1 MKQQVHGNVTGVRD
15 TLIEALGQLYD
26 YEVDEDTFL
35 PRELMQVLARFT
47 GVLNR
52 EIAVYI
58 TRDGEWWMSP
68 SVQIGTW
75 SCATT
80 ACAATPSA

>member
-52 EIAVYI
+52 EIAV
-58 TRDGEWWMSP
+58 
-68 SVQIGTW
+68 
-75 SCATT
+75 
-80 ACAATPSA
+80 